1 MQSKETADYQLVLR
15 FFSCL
20 ILSILCIAKRPK
32 DGYRTVI
39 AKRFRRME
47 KEIRPRKKVLTLYMS
62 RIEPCN
68 ENDYQ
73 TLVEIWERSVR
84 ATHSF
89 LTEKDIMDIRES
101 LISKYFRA
109 VSLYVVYDEETIAGF
124 MGLYD
129 HNIEMLFV
137 DSKSIGKGLGSKLLD
152 FAKSLGADSVD
163 VNEQNPRALGFY
175 QTHGFRVVNRDEHDS
190 DGRPFPILHLKL

>member
-1 MQSKETADYQLVLR
+1 MLT
-15 FFSCL
+15 
-20 ILSILCIAKRPK
+20 ILKLNTGKKTNPTK
-32 DGYRTVI
+32 GN
-39 AKRFRRME
+39 
-47 KEIRPRKKVLTLYMS
+47 EIPKKVLTLYMT

-84 ATHSF
+84 ETHSF
-89 LTEKDIMDIRES
+89 LTEKDIMEIRES
-101 LISKYFRA
+101 LISKYFKA
-109 VSLYVVYDEETIAGF
+109 VSLYVIYDEDTIAGF
-124 MGLYD
+124 IGLYD
-129 HNIEMLFV
+129 NNIEMLFI
-137 DSKSIGKGLGSKLLD
+137 DPLFMGKGLGTRLIK

-175 QTHGFRVVNRDEHDS
+175 QTHGFSIVGRDEYDS

>member
-1 MQSKETADYQLVLR
+1 M
-15 FFSCL
+15 
-20 ILSILCIAKRPK
+20 I
-32 DGYRTVI
+32 
-39 AKRFRRME
+39 
-47 KEIRPRKKVLTLYMS
+47 

-101 LISKYFRA
+101 LIPVYFKA
-109 VSLYVVYDEETIAGF
+109 VRLYVIYDKETIAGF
-124 MGLYD
+124 IGLCD

-137 DSKSIGKGLGSKLLD
+137 DSISIGKGLGSKLLD

-163 VNEQNPRALGFY
+163 VNEQNSRAYRFY
-175 QTHGFRVVNRDEHDS
+175 QTHGFRLVDRDEHDS

>member
-1 MQSKETADYQLVLR
+1 
-15 FFSCL
+15 
-20 ILSILCIAKRPK
+20 
-32 DGYRTVI
+32 
-39 AKRFRRME
+39 
-47 KEIRPRKKVLTLYMS
+47 MS

-129 HNIEMLFV
+129 HNI
-137 DSKSIGKGLGSKLLD
+137 DCLLYTSD
-152 FAKSLGADSVD
+152 AAD
-163 VNEQNPRALGFY
+163 EL
-175 QTHGFRVVNRDEHDS
+175 
-190 DGRPFPILHLKL
+190 

>member
-1 MQSKETADYQLVLR
+1 MT
-15 FFSCL
+15 
-20 ILSILCIAKRPK
+20 
-32 DGYRTVI
+32 
-39 AKRFRRME
+39 
-47 KEIRPRKKVLTLYMS
+47 

-68 ENDYQ
+68 ENDYP

-89 LTEKDIMDIRES
+89 LTEKEICDIRES
-101 LISKYFRA
+101 LISNYFKE
-109 VSLYVVYDEETIAGF
+109 VSLYVIYDEENIAGF
-124 MGLYD
+124 IGMCD
-129 HNIEMLFV
+129 RNIEMLFI
-137 DSKSIGKGLGSKLLD
+137 DSQSMGKGLGSKLLE

-175 QTHGFRVVNRDEHDS
+175 QTHGFRVVNRDEYDS

>member
-1 MQSKETADYQLVLR
+1 MANLTYSFTFSLKGYPKGKPGIGVGFKGKTNRTPYPIEKLKPFDVKHGDKKKE
-15 FFSCL
+15 
-20 ILSILCIAKRPK
+20 
-32 DGYRTVI
+32 
-39 AKRFRRME
+39 
-47 KEIRPRKKVLTLYMS
+47 LTLYMT
-62 RIEPCN
+62 RIKPCN

-84 ATHSF
+84 STHEF
-89 LTEKDIMDIRES
+89 LTEKDIMEIRES
-101 LISKYFRA
+101 LISKYFKE
-109 VSLYVVYDEETIAGF
+109 VSLYMIFDEETIAGF
-124 MGLYD
+124 IGLYD

-137 DSKSIGKGLGSKLLD
+137 DSNSMGKGLGSKLLD

-175 QTHGFRVVNRDEHDS
+175 QAHGFRVVCRDEYDN

>member
-1 MQSKETADYQLVLR
+1 MPGKASKGRLQDRYREA
-15 FFSCL
+15 
-20 ILSILCIAKRPK
+20 LSTNGERNQTK
-32 DGYRTVI
+32 
-39 AKRFRRME
+39 
-47 KEIRPRKKVLTLYMS
+47 KKVLTLYMT

-109 VSLYVVYDEETIAGF
+109 VSLYVIYDEETIAGF
-124 MGLYD
+124 IGLYD